1 MTFSAIS
8 EEVYTHPLSEG
19 WGHHGFHFHPSLE
32 LCCPHLHTRINCTV
46 GLSMT
51 AEKISLC
58 ARFSV
63 CPYAR
68 LCIRSSLC
76 VYVYVYLHTYLCVL
90 LSECVCMSLCVCL
103 QAYLCTWLCLSVSI
117 YAHMPIL
124 EPLSLLTYHLLRS
137 SLSSAVFYSFQRFRS
152 MATFVR
158 YSLKCHSVMTLKTLS
173 WNLPTLFPYASC
185 WPTSRTCALFFEIFF
200 HP

>member
-8 EEVYTHPLSEG
+8 KEVYSHPHKLRLRPQ
-19 WGHHGFHFHPSLE
+19 GFHFRPSLE

-58 ARFSV
+58 VRMHVSVYTPLCASMCVCLCVYVCECMSLHMLLSV
-63 CPYAR
+63 CLVCASV
-68 LCIRSSLC
+68 CISLC
-76 VYVYVYLHTYLCVL
+76 VYLR
-90 LSECVCMSLCVCL
+90 
-103 QAYLCTWLCLSVSI
+103 AYLCTWLCLSVSI
-117 YAHMPIL
+117 CVHMPIL
-124 EPLSLLTYHLLRS
+124 EPLSLLTYHLHR

-158 YSLKCHSVMTLKTLS
+158 YSIKMSFSDDTENTILKSSNSVSL
-173 WNLPTLFPYASC
+173 C
-185 WPTSRTCALFFEIFF
+185 
-200 HP
+200 